1 MGIKFGEKLRHARQ
15 QMKLTQ
21 AQLGHGKYSTS
32 YISLLETGSR
42 EPTSEI
48 ITELSARLNL
58 DRELMDSWNTPV
70 SADEAEF
77 VLLEHRARQS
87 FTAREY
93 SDAEATAT
101 EAASVALR
109 LKNSSAWWNMM
120 FLRAEA
126 LRDQGQHDEYRTAA
140 EEVLNHPLTD
150 ESLALKVRAETL
162 VANAY
167 LGLGKLHIAVEHAL
181 NAVEQGKNLPGDS
194 LIYIGALFA
203 LIASLAES
211 GQLDSAWASCEALA
225 EAVAEGAP
233 SQTAGN
239 AYWAIGNVAFKRQ
252 DITAGLSNH
261 QLAAQRL
268 LPASDIEQ
276 WARFNKASASMRL
289 AAGVV
294 EPETLEC
301 IEKAELAISVIGGNP
316 AEALELR
323 LTRARWLHLNGQP
336 EEALEELAPVES
348 ERELLSQHLQGEIDL
363 LTARCMVSMGNGTEA
378 VDHLARAQQAFA
390 LAGSPDR
397 ASLAIELAT
406 EIRASRRGK

>member
-1 MGIKFGEKLRHARQ
+1 MGIKFGEKLRHARLKQ
-15 QMKLTQ
+15 KLTQ
-21 AQLGHGKYSTS
+21 AQLGAGKYSTS

-42 EPTSEI
+42 EPTADI
-48 ITELSARLNL
+48 ITELSGRLEI
-58 DRELMDSWNTPV
+58 DREVMESWNTPV

-87 FTAREY
+87 WTAREY
-93 SDAEATAT
+93 TDAEATAT
-101 EAASVALR
+101 EAAAVALR

-120 FLRAEA
+120 FLRAES
-126 LRDQGQHDEYRTAA
+126 LRDQGRHDEYRAAA
-140 EEVLNHPLTD
+140 EEVLAHPLTD

-167 LGLGKLHIAVEHAL
+167 LGLGKLHIAVDHAL
-181 NAVEQGKNLPGDS
+181 TAVALGKDLPGDS
-194 LIYIGALFA
+194 LIYIGGLFS

-211 GQLDSAWASCEALA
+211 GQLDEAWKTCETLS
-225 EAVAEGAP
+225 EAVASGSP

-252 DITAGLSNH
+252 DIASGLANH

-268 LPASDIEQ
+268 LPASDIEL

-289 AAGVV
+289 SAGVV
-294 EPETLEC
+294 EAETLEC
-301 IEKAELAISVIGGNP
+301 IEKAELALSVIGGNP

-323 LTRARWLHLNGQP
+323 LIRARWLHLNGQP
-336 EEALEELAPVES
+336 TEALEQLGPVDE
-348 ERELLSQHLQGEIDL
+348 ERGALSQHLQGEVDL
-363 LTARCMVSMGNGTEA
+363 LTARCLVATGKGKDA
-378 VDHLARAQQAFA
+378 LAHLATAQTAFA
-390 LAGSPDR
+390 SAGSPDR

-406 EIRASRRGK
+406 EIRSANR

>member
-1 MGIKFGEKLRHARQ
+1 MGIKFGEKLRQARL
-15 QMKLTQ
+15 QMKMTQ

-42 EPTSEI
+42 EPTAEI
-48 ITELSARLNL
+48 ITELSARLKL

-93 SDAEATAT
+93 TDAESTAA

-120 FLRAEA
+120 FLRAES
-126 LRDQGQHDEYRTAA
+126 LRDQGRHDEYRLTA

-167 LGLGKLHIAVEHAL
+167 LGLGKLHVAVDHALTAVEL
-181 NAVEQGKNLPGDS
+181 GKNLPGDS
-194 LIYIGALFA
+194 LIHIGALFA

-211 GQLDSAWASCEALA
+211 GQLDAAWESCEKLS
-225 EAVAEGAP
+225 EAVSSGAP

-252 DITAGLSNH
+252 DIASGLANH

-289 AAGVV
+289 SAGVV
-294 EPETLEC
+294 EPGTLEC

-323 LTRARWLHLNGQP
+323 LIRGRWLHLNGQP
-336 EEALEELAPVES
+336 EEALEQLADVETG
-348 ERELLSQHLQGEIDL
+348 RETLSQHLQGELDL
-363 LTARCMVSMGNGTEA
+363 LTARCLVGMGKGPDA
-378 VDHLARAQQAFA
+378 VEHLARAQQAFA
-390 LAGSPDR
+390 AAGSPDR

-406 EIRASRRGK
+406 EIRASKR

>member
-1 MGIKFGEKLRHARQ
+1 MGIKFGEKLRQARLQ
-15 QMKLTQ
+15 HKMTQ
-21 AQLGHGKYSTS
+21 AQLGAGKYSTS

-42 EPTSEI
+42 EPTSDI
-48 ITELSARLNL
+48 ITELSARLEL
-58 DRELMDSWNTPV
+58 DREVMESWNTPV

-87 FTAREY
+87 WTAREY
-93 SDAEATAT
+93 TDAESTAT
-101 EAASVALR
+101 EAAAVALR

-120 FLRAEA
+120 FLRAES
-126 LRDQGQHDEYRTAA
+126 LRDQGRHDDYRAAA
-140 EEVLNHPLTD
+140 EEVLSHPLTD

-167 LGLGKLHIAVEHAL
+167 LGLGKLHIAVDHAL
-181 NAVEQGKNLPGDS
+181 TAVALGKDLPGDS
-194 LIYIGALFA
+194 LIYIGSLFS

-211 GQLDSAWASCEALA
+211 GQLDEAWKTCETLS
-225 EAVAEGAP
+225 EAVANGSP

-252 DITAGLSNH
+252 DIAAGLANH

-268 LPASDIEQ
+268 LPASDIEL

-289 AAGVV
+289 SAGVV

-301 IEKAELAISVIGGNP
+301 IEKAELALSVIGGNP
-316 AEALELR
+316 AEGLELR
-323 LTRARWLHLNGQP
+323 LIRARWLHLNGQP
-336 EEALEELAPVES
+336 AEALEQLKPVDE
-348 ERELLSQHLQGEIDL
+348 ERKALSQHLQGELDL
-363 LTARCMVSMGNGTEA
+363 LTARCLVATGKAQEA
-378 VDHLARAQQAFA
+378 LEHLATAQRSFA
-390 LAGSPDR
+390 SAGSPDR

-406 EIRASRRGK
+406 EIRSANR

>member
-1 MGIKFGEKLRHARQ
+1 MGIKFGEKLRQARLRH
-15 QMKLTQ
+15 KLTQ
-21 AQLGHGKYSTS
+21 AQLGAGKYSTS

-48 ITELSARLNL
+48 ITELSARLEL
-58 DRELMDSWNTPV
+58 DREVMESWNTPV

-87 FTAREY
+87 YLAREY
-93 SDAEATAT
+93 TDAEATSM
-101 EAASVALR
+101 EAATVALR

-126 LRDQGQHDEYRTAA
+126 LRDQGRFDDYRAAA
-140 EEVLNHPLTD
+140 EEVLTHPLTE

-181 NAVEQGKNLPGDS
+181 KAVEQGRELPGDS
-194 LIYIGALFA
+194 LIYIGSLYA

-211 GQLDSAWASCEALA
+211 GQLEQAWSTCQTLS
-225 EAVAEGAP
+225 EAVAQGAP
-233 SQTAGN
+233 SQTAGS

-252 DITAGLSNH
+252 DIEAGLLNH
-261 QLAAQRL
+261 RLAAERL
-268 LPASDIEQ
+268 RPASDIEL

-294 EPETLEC
+294 EEETLQC
-301 IEKAELAISVIGGNP
+301 IERAELALSVIGGNP
-316 AEALELR
+316 AESLELQLIR
-323 LTRARWLHLNGQP
+323 GRWLHLNGQP
-336 EEALEELAPVES
+336 DQALEQLEPVIEG
-348 ERELLSQHLQGEIDL
+348 RELLSQHLQGELDL
-363 LTARCMVSMGNGTEA
+363 LTARSLVGTGRPQDALE
-378 VDHLARAQQAFA
+378 HLASAQRAFA
-390 LAGSPDR
+390 SAGSPDR

-406 EIRASRRGK
+406 EIRSSKR